1 MAFRGKGHIC
11 GQNIFNVQQGL
22 QNSDSRFVGG
32 FVMDLCVICSIY
44 VWGPSGTKPSSPD
57 GEKTKEKD

>member
-11 GQNIFNVQQGL
+11 GQDIFNVQQGL

-32 FVMDLCVICSIY
+32 FVMDRCVICNMY
-44 VWGPSGTKPSSPD
+44 VVGPCGTEPSSPD
-57 GEKTKEKD
+57 REKTKEKD